1 MKNVNMLRRICL
13 LFLLLVATAMNVS
26 AEKYN
31 LWIAG
36 VQVTDDNRTNIPVD
50 NGTVTFVPNVNRLYI
65 KNATITATAN
75 NGYGQAAVYSEMPE
89 LQIGV
94 QGNSKLISNS
104 SGIVSTGSLEIFGF
118 ISGEDVL
125 SINAGTAITMSSEE
139 DNNLHIYNGI
149 KLTLD
154 GTTNY
159 GVKSSNSKTK
169 MSVSDASTEVKV
181 RGLEECFHN
190 LKSIILN
197 DGQIFTDPY
206 GVYVKNG
213 TVYDANGSS
222 VKNEWVTISTTL
234 KYIYINNY
242 AWPVDFVPADY
253 NVTSSTKGVKSVN
266 VDYNM
271 YGKIWENY
279 EGYAGDNLG
288 IRFTVEL
295 KDNYKFADDVKAYI
309 WRDGT
314 YVTQDLKVAGATA
327 SKQDFVF
334 TYSVPTPEGGAYIRD
349 VKENI
354 TAPVIGEEPQ
364 WEIATAAGAKAAGA
378 LLEANAKEHFQGED
392 CLVNEIKWFEVGGK
406 ELERGDKFQQGKMY
420 GVEMSV
426 APVSGKQF
434 SLGGNIYLSISS
446 SLSQSYKL
454 NRTLF
459 VVNGDTASMEISD
472 VPGVYCKISNTS
484 AKLYRIFS
492 ALPSYL
498 GDVNQDGAITMA
510 DANAVVNYFLAAE
523 KPEGFLIHL
532 ANVNGDYDDD
542 GNPAVTMADANQ
554 IVNSFLSGAG
564 MQEYTDPANGH
575 MYVDLGLSVKWATC
589 NVGALL
595 SYESGSE
602 YDYRYMAEFSWG
614 GAWREPEY
622 KEWWELEHC
631 CDWEWFEKGNSKYNG
646 CEGFEVVSPLNGNSI
661 FLPAVDVTVKYEH
674 NKYEGYSVYEYYKG
688 YCKYWGGLE
697 KAGPNGEIR
706 CETTLTSQWSMV
718 YDYRPV
724 RMVLP

>member
-1 MKNVNMLRRICL
+1 MKSTTKRFLI
-13 LFLLLVATAMNVS
+13 LFVVLMATAMNVS
-26 AEKYN
+26 AEEYN

-36 VQVTDDNRTNIPVD
+36 VRVTDANKDNIPVD

-118 ISGEDVL
+118 SSGEDVL

-154 GTTNY
+154 GTTYY
-159 GVKSSNSKTK
+159 GVQSSNSKTK
-169 MSVSDASTEVKV
+169 MKVSDASTEVKV
-181 RGLEECFHN
+181 RGLKECFHN
-190 LKSIILN
+190 LKSITLN
-197 DGQIFTDPY
+197 DGQVFTDPY
-206 GVYVKNG
+206 GVCVKNG

-266 VDYNM
+266 VEYNM
-271 YGKIWENY
+271 YSKIWENY
-279 EGYAGDNLG
+279 EGYAGDRLG
-288 IRFTVEL
+288 ICFTVEL

-314 YVTQDLKVAGATA
+314 YVTQNFKVAGATA

-334 TYSVPTPEGGAYIRD
+334 TDTVPTPEGGAYIRE

-364 WEIATAAGAKAAGA
+364 WEIATAAWAKAAGA

-454 NRTLF
+454 NRTQF
-459 VVNGDTASMEISD
+459 VVNGDTASMKVSD
-472 VPGVYCKISNTS
+472 VPGVYCEISNTS

-532 ANVNGDYDDD
+532 ANVNGDYDND
-542 GNPAVTMADANQ
+542 GKHAVTMADANQ

-589 NVGALL
+589 NVGALR
-595 SYESGSE
+595 SYESGSK
-602 YDYRYMAEFSWG
+602 YDNIEVDNWG
-614 GAWREPEY
+614 GMWRIPKEEEWRE
-622 KEWWELEHC
+622 LENS
-631 CDWEWFEKGNSKYNG
+631 CDWKWFEKGNSKYNG

-661 FLPAVDVTVKYEH
+661 FLPAVDVTVTYA
-674 NKYEGYSVYEYYKG
+674 NSTEGYTIDKYYTG
-688 YCKYWGGLE
+688 YCRYCGGLE
-697 KAGPNGEIR
+697 IAGPNGEIR
-706 CETTLTSQWSMV
+706 CAWSLN
-718 YDYRPV
+718 YKWYEISDYRPV

>member
-31 LWIAG
+31 LWVAG

-75 NGYGQAAVYSEMPE
+75 KGYGQAAVYSEMPE

-118 ISGEDVL
+118 ISGEDFL

-159 GVKSSNSKTK
+159 GVQSSNSKTK

-181 RGLEECFHN
+181 RGLNECFHN

-266 VDYNM
+266 VEYDM
-271 YGKIWENY
+271 YSKKWENY
-279 EGYAGDNLG
+279 EGHAGDNLG

-314 YVTQDLKVAGATA
+314 YVTQNFKVAGATA

-334 TYSVPTPEGGAYIRD
+334 TYPVPTPEGGAYIRE

-434 SLGGNIYLSISS
+434 SLGGNIYLRISS

-454 NRTLF
+454 NSTQF
-459 VVNGDTASMEISD
+459 VVNGDTASMEISE

-498 GDVNQDGAITMA
+498 DDVNQDGAITMA
-510 DANAVVNYFLAAE
+510 DANAVVNYYLAVE

-532 ANVNGDYDDD
+532 ANVNDDYDDD

-589 NVGALL
+589 NVGALR

-602 YDYRYMAEFSWG
+602 YDNIMVDIWG
-614 GAWREPEY
+614 GMWRVPEY
-622 KEWWELEHC
+622 KEWRELENSC
-631 CDWEWFEKGNSKYNG
+631 NWVWYEKGNSEYNG
-646 CEGFEVVSPLNGNSI
+646 CEGFEVVSRLNGNSI
-661 FLPAVDVTVKYEH
+661 FLPAVDVTVTYA
-674 NKYEGYSVYEYYKG
+674 NSTEGYTIDEYYTG
-688 YCKYWGGLE
+688 YCRYCGGLQI
-697 KAGPNGEIR
+697 AGPNAEKRCAWSLNYKWYEI
-706 CETTLTSQWSMV
+706 S
-718 YDYRPV
+718 DYRPV

>member
-26 AEKYN
+26 AEEYN

-36 VQVTDDNRTNIPVD
+36 VRVTDANKDNIPVD

-149 KLTLD
+149 KLMLD
-154 GTTNY
+154 GTTYY
-159 GVKSSNSKTK
+159 GVQSSNSKTK
-169 MSVSDASTEVKV
+169 MKVSDASTEVKV
-181 RGLEECFHN
+181 RGLKECFHN
-190 LKSIILN
+190 LNSIVLN
-197 DGQIFTDPY
+197 DGQIFTDPL

-234 KYIYINNY
+234 KYIYIKNY

-266 VDYNM
+266 VEYNM

-279 EGYAGDNLG
+279 EGYAGDKLG

-314 YVTQDLKVAGATA
+314 YVTQDSIVAGATA

-334 TYSVPTPEGGAYIRD
+334 TYPVPTPEGGAYIRE

-426 APVSGKQF
+426 APISGKQF
-434 SLGGNIYLSISS
+434 
-446 SLSQSYKL
+446 KL
-454 NRTLF
+454 NRTPF
-459 VVNGDTASMEISD
+459 IVNGDTASMKVSD

-532 ANVNGDYDDD
+532 ANVNGDYDND
-542 GNPAVTMADANQ
+542 GKHAVTMADANQ

-564 MQEYTDPANGH
+564 KQEYTDPANGH

-589 NVGALL
+589 NVGALQ
-595 SYESGSE
+595 SYESGSK
-602 YDYRYMAEFSWG
+602 YDNIELDNWG
-614 GAWREPEY
+614 GMWRIPEY
-622 KEWWELEHC
+622 KEWLELENSC
-631 CDWEWFEKGNSKYNG
+631 YWVWYEDGNSKYNG
-646 CEGFEVVSPLNGNSI
+646 CEGFEVVSRLNGNSI
-661 FLPAVDVTVKYEH
+661 FLPAVDVTVTYA
-674 NKYEGYSVYEYYKG
+674 NSTEGYTIDKYYTG
-688 YCKYWGGLE
+688 YCRYCGGLE
-697 KAGPNGEIR
+697 IAGPNGEIR
-706 CETTLTSQWSMV
+706 CAWSLN
-718 YDYRPV
+718 YKWYEISDYRPV